1 VNELRV
7 IALTHKNLPLENIGE
22 FHLSDEKRNDVLAQI
37 KANMGMEEIM
47 FLSTCNRVEII
58 FTLPHFVCPGVT
70 GQILHIIRPDLV
82 AQDLLIPALNTNQ
95 FYGDEDV
102 AKLKYVCNV
111 NEDMEEDLDGAYV
124 KFYAPEGHT
133 VILFNIDLEYLE
145 EVCS

>member
-1 VNELRV
+1 M
-7 IALTHKNLPLENIGE
+7 P
-22 FHLSDEKRNDVLAQI
+22 
-37 KANMGMEEIM
+37 
-47 FLSTCNRVEII
+47 
-58 FTLPHFVCPGVT
+58 
-70 GQILHIIRPDLV
+70 HIIRPDLV

-124 KFYAPEGHT
+124 KSYAQEGQT

>member
-1 VNELRV
+1 
-7 IALTHKNLPLENIGE
+7 
-22 FHLSDEKRNDVLAQI
+22 
-37 KANMGMEEIM
+37 M
-47 FLSTCNRVEII
+47 
-58 FTLPHFVCPGVT
+58 PHF
-70 GQILHIIRPDLV
+70 IRPDLV

-95 FYGDEDV
+95 FYDVDDV

-111 NEDMEEDLDGAYV
+111 GEDMEEDMNGAFV

>member
-1 VNELRV
+1 
-7 IALTHKNLPLENIGE
+7 
-22 FHLSDEKRNDVLAQI
+22 
-37 KANMGMEEIM
+37 M
-47 FLSTCNRVEII
+47 
-58 FTLPHFVCPGVT
+58 PHV
-70 GQILHIIRPDLV
+70 IRPDLV

-95 FYGDEDV
+95 FYDVDDV

-111 NEDMEEDLDGAYV
+111 GEDMEEDLDGAFV

>member
-1 VNELRV
+1 
-7 IALTHKNLPLENIGE
+7 
-22 FHLSDEKRNDVLAQI
+22 
-37 KANMGMEEIM
+37 M
-47 FLSTCNRVEII
+47 
-58 FTLPHFVCPGVT
+58 PHV
-70 GQILHIIRPDLV
+70 IRPDLV

-95 FYGDEDV
+95 FYDVDDV

-111 NEDMEEDLDGAYV
+111 DEDMEEDMDGAFV